1 MALLLLWGITACTIS
16 DETLL
21 PDVVQESVP
30 VSLTL
35 SVAAQNGSNTRMSST
50 TTQNKD
56 NFRGIQDLWLVPFK
70 KTFTESDKKIAVGD
84 SPMSLIQDTGESIND
99 KEKAKKFFFQPN
111 MMKMFVGTSA
121 FLVYGKA
128 TNSGIDKE
136 NNGSLTAS
144 YDADNNYTS
153 EDFTPANVTF
163 SPEVIPA
170 AADDATKATQI
181 AAYLTQ
187 IATAGNWY
195 NNTDTKDLFNEFA
208 NIHNAISE
216 RFAGSSI
223 NILKHV
229 NKTYE
234 TVNEIA
240 EGALKTAIL
249 NAIKNPQYVTFADG
263 KITAL
268 QGSAEGG
275 YNLTGYPAT
284 LPEGV
289 AGMLWNGSA
298 FESKP
303 GNNMGSYV
311 YPAELYYYANSRIYT
326 STQAMEDK
334 YVTTATE
341 QEPVVDT
348 WGSFIAKYENKG
360 TDNQGTTVE
369 ADTRS
374 IALIDSLNYGVA
386 CLEVKIR
393 AKVPTESSVAN
404 AIYAFDDN
412 YGSPSV
418 VLKDAEADGKGTF
431 PLTAILVGGQNKQ
444 GFDFTPKYP
453 DETATDYSAAADPE
467 YIIYDKTIA
476 DENVCLGDYIAQGT
490 NANYSPSL
498 YTLTL
503 QTKRDKSV
511 KLVLEFKNNTT
522 SPFKCKSGIIY
533 PGTKFY
539 LMASVVNLETS
550 DKEKDQQVLTKDH
563 KSTVLLTISNLENA
577 YNALPSLSSDKVR
590 VFETVTAGISSWQQG
605 INTSTELHN
614 W

>member
-1 MALLLLWGITACTIS
+1 MGCTTA
-16 DETLL
+16 DEIPST
-21 PDVVQESVP
+21 DVTGEAVP
-30 VSLTL
+30 VSILL
-35 SVAAQNGSNTRMSST
+35 SVAANNGGHTRMSADN
-50 TTQNKD
+50 TQNNN

-70 KTFTESDKKIAVGD
+70 KTFTESDKKIAAGD
-84 SPMSLIQDTGESIND
+84 TPMSLIQDTGETIAND
-99 KEKAKKFFFQPN
+99 KEKAAKFFFQPN
-111 MMKMFVGTSA
+111 MMKMYVGTSA

-128 TNSGIDKE
+128 TNSGNKDS
-136 NNGSLTAS
+136 NGSLTAS
-144 YDADNNYTS
+144 YDAAK
-153 EDFTPANVTF
+153 DFTPANVTF
-163 SPEVIPA
+163 SPDVIPA
-170 AADDATKATQI
+170 GADDGTKEGYIAT
-181 AAYLTQ
+181 YLTN

-195 NNTDTKDLFNEFA
+195 HDNDTKDLFYQFA
-208 NIHNAISE
+208 NINGSVAAP
-216 RFAGSSI
+216 FAGSST

-229 NKTYE
+229 NRTYKT
-234 TVNEIA
+234 VKGIA
-240 EGALKTAIL
+240 DGDLKTAIM
-249 NAIKNPQYVTFADG
+249 NAIKDNRYVTFDVDLDS
-263 KITAL
+263 ITEMK
-268 QGSAEGG
+268 GSATEGEK
-275 YNLTGYPAT
+275 YDMTGYPAT
-284 LPEGV
+284 LPDGV
-289 AGMLWNGSA
+289 AGMLWNGSK
-298 FESKP
+298 FVSQP
-303 GNNMGSYV
+303 GNNIGSYV

-326 STQAMEDK
+326 STKSMENE
-334 YVTTATE
+334 YVTSATATAE
-341 QEPVVDT
+341 TPADT

-360 TDNQGTTVE
+360 TDELGTTVE

-393 AKVPTESSVAN
+393 AKVPSESNVAN

-412 YGSPSV
+412 YSYPSV
-418 VLKDAEADGKGTF
+418 VLKGAEADGKGTF

-453 DETATDYSAAADPE
+453 DETATDYSAGDDPE

-476 DENVCLGDYIAQGT
+476 DAGVCLGKYIQGT
-490 NANYSPSL
+490 TANYSPSL

-503 QTKRDKSV
+503 QTKKDKSV
-511 KLVLEFKNNTT
+511 KVVLEFENNTS

-539 LMASVVNLETS
+539 LMASVVNVETS

-590 VFETVTAGISSWQQG
+590 VFETVTAGISSWQTG
-605 INTSTELHN
+605 SNASVELHN